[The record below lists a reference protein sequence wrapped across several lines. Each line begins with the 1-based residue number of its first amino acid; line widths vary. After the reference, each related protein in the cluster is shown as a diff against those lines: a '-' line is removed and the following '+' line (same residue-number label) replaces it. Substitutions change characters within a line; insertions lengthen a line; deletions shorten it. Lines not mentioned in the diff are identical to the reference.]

1 MKHATN
7 SRAKQDTNL
16 HGFSQQRSPLLRVRL
31 LHAASQPQRPSRYN
45 STVPRGHRDNGG
57 RSRRRRVQDV
67 VLHDEHDVE
76 DDRDLREEELC
87 RIARQAGPVTCEPFR
102 QPLTH
107 SLRGGGLL
115 VVVTLQTGVEHELRE
130 GEDAACTVEE
140 GVLDCPACRR
150 SARVVEPGLRYVLY
164 DRDGELDVL
173 EGVRLEGG
181 GAVSCVCAEREE
193 EGGGTNDV
201 DPFPLPAGR
210 CRNPN

>member
-16 HGFSQQRSPLLRVRL
+16 HGFPQQRSSLLCVRL

-45 STVPRGHRDNGG
+45 STVPRGHGDDGG
-57 RSRRRRVQDV
+57 RGRRRRVQDV
-67 VLHDEHDVE
+67 VLYDEHDVE

-87 RIARQAGPVTCEPFR
+87 RIARQARPVTCEPFR

-140 GVLDCPACRR
+140 GVLDRPARRR

-164 DRDGELDVL
+164 DRDSELDVL
-173 EGVRLEGG
+173 EGVCL
-181 GAVSCVCAEREE
+181 
-193 EGGGTNDV
+193 
-201 DPFPLPAGR
+201 
-210 CRNPN
+210 